1 MVLWKK
7 HWVAFSS
14 FSFLKAYQHIEP
26 LVALSYVRR
35 YFPGAT
41 GFFGSWLGV
50 TGTRYFSMREI
61 LSLRPLNRLW
71 DGAMCQE
78 LGGGFN
84 IFFCSPLL
92 GIFPFLT
99 NIFQR
104 GWFNQQWRVMGFN
117 SCGSKGWAFGKLLDR
132 SSFSCSMWRNKWFF
146 SKQRLIQWL
155 CHFLFGGWRCSHQR
169 ISKEIVQKLGPGSS
183 YTPVN

>member
-92 GIFPFLT
+92 GIFPFWLIFFKGVGST
-99 NIFQR
+99 NNGEWWVSTHVAQKVGLLGSYWTDQVFLVR
-104 GWFNQQWRVMGFN
+104 CGETNGFSPNKGWFSGCVTFCLGVGDVHINESQKRLYKN
-117 SCGSKGWAFGKLLDR
+117 WAPD
-132 SSFSCSMWRNKWFF
+132 
-146 SKQRLIQWL
+146 
-155 CHFLFGGWRCSHQR
+155 
-169 ISKEIVQKLGPGSS
+169 
-183 YTPVN
+183 PVTLR

>member
-1 MVLWKK
+1 MEL
-7 HWVAFSS
+7 HFQALFL
-14 FSFLKAYQHIEP
+14 LKAYQHIEP

-92 GIFPFLT
+92 GDFSILT

-104 GWFNQQWRVMGFN
+104 GCFNQQLESDGFQ
-117 SCGSKGWAFGKLLDR
+117 L
-132 SSFSCSMWRNKWFF
+132 MWLK
-146 SKQRLIQWL
+146 RLGFWEVTGPIKF
-155 CHFLFGGWRCSHQR
+155 FLFDVAKQMVFLQTKVDSVVVSLFVWGWRCSHQR

-183 YTPVN
+183 YAPVN